1 MFEPRPLPDDTQPVS
16 VRLQVSDLARSR
28 QWYTRTL
35 GCHVL
40 HDDPHEVQLGARGG
54 DAPLIT
60 LVAREGTRPI
70 QPHSRLGLY
79 HYALLLPSRG
89 DLGAFVRHL
98 VSLDERIASADHLV
112 SEALY
117 LHDPDGLGIEVYCD
131 RPRSAWTYAAD
142 GHVVMTVDPLDLR
155 DLADAASAP
164 WSGLPPGT
172 TLGHMHLHVGDLD
185 RAGAFYRDAL
195 GFDEMASL
203 RGALFLAAGGYHH
216 HLGVNVWAAGAPSP
230 GDADAQLLEWTLR
243 IPDAGQAEAAARRL
257 TDAGH
262 EVVTGPD
269 GWTVRDPWGTTL
281 RIAG

>member
-1 MFEPRPLPDDTQPVS
+1 MSEPRPLPDDTQPVS

-35 GCHVL
+35 GCQVL
-40 HDDPHEVQLGARGG
+40 HAGPDELQLGTRDAA
-54 DAPLIT
+54 APLIT

-117 LHDPDGLGIEVYCD
+117 LHDPDGLGIEMYCD
-131 RPRSAWTYAAD
+131 RPRSAWTYAAN
-142 GHVVMTVDPLDLR
+142 GHVVMTVDSLDLR
-155 DLADAASAP
+155 DLADAANAP
-164 WSGLPPGT
+164 WSGLPSGT

-185 RAGAFYRDAL
+185 RAAAFYRDGI
-195 GFDEMASL
+195 GFDETASL

-216 HLGVNVWAAGAPSP
+216 HLGVNVWAAGAPAP
-230 GDADAQLLEWTLR
+230 GDTDARLLEWTLR
-243 IPDAGQAEAAARRL
+243 IPDASQADAVADRL
-257 TDAGH
+257 TGAGH
-262 EVVTGPD
+262 EVVSGPD
-269 GWTVRDPWGTTL
+269 GWTTRDPWGTAL
-281 RIAG
+281 RVVR